1 MALLTTP
8 RHAARPH
15 ARRVWIGM
23 LLLALIAGAVPVATA
38 VLFGIAVILIGLL
51 LPW

>member
-8 RHAARPH
+8 RHAAHSH
-15 ARRVWIGM
+15 ARRIWVGMM
-23 LLLALIAGAVPVATA
+23 LLTLIAGAVPVATA
-38 VLFGIAVILIGLL
+38 VLFGIAVTLIGLL